1 MNDKVIEVV
10 AFAIS
15 CLTLVTLVSTVSNNI
30 LKRLLVLQRKII
42 LLKTIINFLLLQI
55 SDINDFL
62 SAKMDMGSKR
72 TTQELLRDYIK
83 EFDSTDV

>member
-1 MNDKVIEVV
+1 MNDKLVEVIT
-10 AFAIS
+10 FGIS
-15 CLTLVTLVSTVSNNI
+15 CLTLIILVSNVSNNI
-30 LKRLLVLQRKII
+30 LKRLLVLQRKLI

-62 SAKMDMGSKR
+62 SAKLDMGNKK
-72 TTQELLRDYIK
+72 TTQELLKDYIK